1 MCTAYTVKVHVVQ
14 CTIRGTSA
22 LLVLCPLLSTR
33 TFVSNNE
40 SCVALLVFVV
50 AKMFCIDRQVWPN
63 FPTPHTTQVHNY
75 TPSDKAVR

>member
-33 TFVSNNE
+33 TIVSNSE